1 MIMMAQR
8 RTIFLALQ
16 ALDRSKLEIKEAD
29 TKLNGF
35 NNYQLNAHNKRITK
49 RLEKI
54 YDGTG

>member
-1 MIMMAQR
+1 M
-8 RTIFLALQ
+8 TIIEHYSHAIADKHKDKKRQ
-16 ALDRSKLEIKEAD
+16 EAD
-29 TKLNGF
+29 TRLNGF